1 MRRAPPWA
9 ARALLALGLLTA
21 TCGPLRADAG
31 DPDPALRGWVR
42 EPVRGR
48 VGVPDPLDWERRLRG
63 ASSLGPAPLRSAE
76 RSLLD
81 AACQARWSEALR
93 LLRSGQAGAVARAP
107 DGSNPLA
114 CAAAAGHD
122 ELVQELARRGAELDR
137 LDAQGLTPLAQAAWR
152 GQRSTVRLLLRLGA
166 DVTTFSRNGH
176 TALHLA
182 AIAGHEDIVSDL
194 LSRGVSI
201 ELLNRARETAV
212 DVAAAAQQDRVLD
225 RLVQGGADLTRAG
238 RR

>member
-1 MRRAPPWA
+1 LT
-9 ARALLALGLLTA
+9 ARALAALGVLLCA
-21 TCGPLRADAG
+21 ACGPLRADIG
-31 DPDPALRGWVR
+31 DPDPALRGWAR
-42 EPVRGR
+42 EPVRER
-48 VGVPDPLDWERRLRG
+48 VGAPDPLDWERRLRG
-63 ASSLGPAPLRSAE
+63 VSSLGPAPLQPAE
-76 RSLLD
+76 RALLD
-81 AACQARWSEALR
+81 AACQGRWNEALR
-93 LLRSGQAGAVARAP
+93 LVKTKQAGAAARAP
-107 DGSNPLA
+107 DGTNALA

-137 LDAQGLTPLAQAAWR
+137 LDAQGLTPLGHAAWR

-166 DVTTFSRNGH
+166 DVAAFSRNGH

-194 LSRGVSI
+194 LARGVSI
-201 ELLNRARETAV
+201 ELLNRARESAV

>member
-1 MRRAPPWA
+1 MRRTPTLAT
-9 ARALLALGLLTA
+9 RALVALGLLTA
-21 TCGPLRADAG
+21 ACGPLRADAG
-31 DPDPALRGWVR
+31 DPDPALRGWLR
-42 EPVRGR
+42 EPVRER
-48 VGVPDPLDWERRLRG
+48 VGAPDPLEWERRLRG
-63 ASSLGPAPLRSAE
+63 ASSLGPSPLRPAE
-76 RSLLD
+76 RALLE
-81 AACQARWSEALR
+81 ATCRGRWNEALR
-93 LLRSGQAGAVARAP
+93 LLKGGQAGAAARAP
-107 DGSNPLA
+107 DGSNALA

-122 ELVQELARRGAELDR
+122 ELVQELARRGAELER

-166 DVTTFSRNGH
+166 NVATFSGNGH

-194 LSRGVSI
+194 LERGVSI